1 MITTK
6 NVTTRVQLSEDTK
19 TFEVLYS
26 KDGKNYLLHKDGF
39 KSIDEAVKETTRVN
53 GAIRLLRDINKK

>member
-1 MITTK
+1 MITIK
-6 NVTTRVQLSEDTK
+6 KVTTRIQLAEDAK
-19 TFEVLYS
+19 TYEVLYS

-39 KSIDEAVKETTRVN
+39 KSINAAVKETTRVN